1 MENTLLEIIDALM
14 DVENKRVVII
24 GDIIL
29 DEYIYGCAGRVSTGI
44 KIPIIKK
51 NNTTFRL
58 GGAGNVAANVAGLSK
73 HTFLYGRFGN
83 DDAGKIV
90 VSLCRDNGITLC
102 EPSSNRTSIKQRIY
116 VDKQQIFRLDSDYYE
131 RAYDEEL
138 IYALRYNSPDVI
150 IVADYLL
157 GTIRKNTLE
166 IIKKYIDS
174 NVNCKL
180 FFSSRDLSKY
190 GLFENVNLVINE
202 KELQDYQE
210 KLNITIDEILNK
222 NTIYM
227 TRGDKGIVFL
237 DKTERIEQK
246 AYLTHVTNVSGAGDT
261 VLAVLATLNGEN
273 IVQSK
278 ILDIAN
284 IAGREAVKDELTY
297 VIDRNV
303 LIEAIYKS
311 LINDNNENK
320 IVTGQLAKI
329 VCSAW
334 KNRGEKIV
342 FTNGCFDLLHLGH
355 IKSFQYSKRFG
366 DKLVVAVNSDTI
378 IKMLK
383 GKDRPINKLEERLSN
398 LAYLEMIDMVIPFNE
413 NTAVQII
420 KKILPDVYIKGEEYR
435 DRSLPEAQYVPQVE
449 YVPMVMG
456 ASTTTLIEKIL
467 EAYKND

>member
-1 MENTLLEIIDALM
+1 
-14 DVENKRVVII
+14 
-24 GDIIL
+24 
-29 DEYIYGCAGRVSTGI
+29 
-44 KIPIIKK
+44 
-51 NNTTFRL
+51 
-58 GGAGNVAANVAGLSK
+58 
-73 HTFLYGRFGN
+73 
-83 DDAGKIV
+83 
-90 VSLCRDNGITLC
+90 
-102 EPSSNRTSIKQRIY
+102 
-116 VDKQQIFRLDSDYYE
+116 
-131 RAYDEEL
+131 
-138 IYALRYNSPDVI
+138 
-150 IVADYLL
+150 
-157 GTIRKNTLE
+157 
-166 IIKKYIDS
+166 
-174 NVNCKL
+174 
-180 FFSSRDLSKY
+180 
-190 GLFENVNLVINE
+190 
-202 KELQDYQE
+202 
-210 KLNITIDEILNK
+210 
-222 NTIYM
+222 
-227 TRGDKGIVFL
+227 
-237 DKTERIEQK
+237 
-246 AYLTHVTNVSGAGDT
+246 
-261 VLAVLATLNGEN
+261 
-273 IVQSK
+273 
-278 ILDIAN
+278 
-284 IAGREAVKDELTY
+284 

-366 DKLVVAVNSDTI
+366 DKLVVAGNSDTI